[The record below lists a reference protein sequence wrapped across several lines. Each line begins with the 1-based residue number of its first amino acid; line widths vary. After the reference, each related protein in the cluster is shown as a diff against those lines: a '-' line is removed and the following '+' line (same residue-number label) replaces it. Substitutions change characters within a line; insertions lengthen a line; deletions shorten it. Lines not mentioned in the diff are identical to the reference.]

1 MAKIGLPDFIRARPH
16 TFRMRLLQVAGR
28 VISHS
33 RRLTMRMGAHGQAPR
48 DLLCGY
54 ERDLAMALA

>member
-1 MAKIGLPDFIRARPH
+1 MAKTRDRASRIRE
-16 TFRMRLLQVAGR
+16 RLSQIPAEVAGR

-33 RRLTMRMGAHGQAPR
+33 QRLTMRMGAHGQGPR

-54 ERDLAMALA
+54 ERDLAIALA